1 MSKITIDIDD
11 EMLAALLIHAD
22 KNSESLDKHILS
34 KLSANIDIAPLT
46 EEEEIREEVLEGQ
59 DIVEQQ
65 ARAAR
70 EGLETWEPP
79 EEPPCVGCDEDV
91 VRGQT
96 DPEPVS
102 NVASEQPEVTVG
114 ESEVPNMPPSAEI
127 EPDSPFNRPP
137 VPKKRI
143 PKGVPFH
150 NKRVTDS
157 WL

>member
-22 KNSESLDKHILS
+22 ENDVSLDDHILS
-34 KLSANIDIAPLT
+34 KLTANISTDILT
-46 EEEEIREEVLEGQ
+46 EEIEEEALEVQ

-65 ARAAR
+65 ARDAR
-70 EGLETWEPP
+70 EGLETWEPE
-79 EEPPCVGCDEDV
+79 EEPPCVGCDGDV
-91 VRGQT
+91 VRGQEGDVPVRNEPNG
-96 DPEPVS
+96 DPGVTLG
-102 NVASEQPEVTVG
+102 ASEL
-114 ESEVPNMPPSAEI
+114 PNMPPSAEL

-137 VPKKRI
+137 VPKKHV

-150 NKRVTDS
+150 NKRVIGK